1 MLDVELGEL
10 IGELM
15 EAFCFFG
22 IELEGCRLSSRHALA
37 DIAAIL
43 PDLVF
48 EVGTKSHGAASVG

>member
-15 EAFCFFG
+15 EAFCFFS
-22 IELEGCRLSSRHALA
+22 IELEGCSLSNRHALA
-37 DIAAIL
+37 DVAAIL

-48 EVGTKSHGAASVG
+48 VVGSQPNSAASVG

>member
-1 MLDVELGEL
+1 MDVELGEL

-22 IELEGCRLSSRHALA
+22 IEFEGGGLSGGHAPA
-37 DIAAIL
+37 DVAAIL

-48 EVGTKSHGAASVG
+48 EIRPQPHDVASVG